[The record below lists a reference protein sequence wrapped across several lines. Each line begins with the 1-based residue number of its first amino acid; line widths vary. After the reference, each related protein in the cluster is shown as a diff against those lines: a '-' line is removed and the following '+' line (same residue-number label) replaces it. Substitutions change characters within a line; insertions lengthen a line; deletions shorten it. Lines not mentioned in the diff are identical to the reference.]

1 MTTEAISLELTPRD
15 VLGKK
20 VKQLRRAGVIPVH
33 LYGRSVEPRALQ
45 CERRQLIR
53 VLSLAGS
60 NTPIV
65 ITVQGQQGDQLAFA
79 REIQWDPRRDDLIHV
94 DFLVAE
100 ATRLVSALVPVVI
113 SGESEGAR
121 SSGGRVVQQL
131 REVDVEALPL
141 EMPSQLEVDAG
152 LMAEPDSVIRVS
164 DLEVPSNVTIL
175 NDSEEV
181 VARVDIPRVVVEE
194 EVEVEEGA
202 EAAAEGDDAPE
213 QGSEGGESR

>member
-1 MTTEAISLELTPRD
+1 MTTEAVTLDLTPRE

-20 VKQLRRAGVIPVH
+20 VKRLRRDGIIPVH
-33 LYGRSVEPRALQ
+33 LYGRGVESRSLQ

-53 VLSLAGS
+53 VLSIAGS

-65 ITVQGQQGDQLAFA
+65 VTIQGEEGDQLAFA

-100 ATRLVSALVPVVI
+100 ATRLVSARVPVVI

-121 SSGGRVVQQL
+121 ASGGTVVLQL
-131 REVDVEALPL
+131 REVDVQALPL
-141 EMPSQLEVDAG
+141 EMPGQLELDAA
-152 LMAEPDSVIRVS
+152 LLSEPDSVIRVS
-164 DLEVPSNVTIL
+164 DLKVPSNVTVL

-181 VARVDIPRVVVEE
+181 VARVDIPRVAVEE
-194 EVEVEEGA
+194 EVEEGEEV
-202 EAAAEGDDAPE
+202 AAEGDDAPE
-213 QGSEGGESR
+213 EGSEGQERP

>member
-1 MTTEAISLELTPRD
+1 MTTEAVSLDLTPRE
-15 VLGKK
+15 VMGKK
-20 VKQLRRAGVIPVH
+20 VKRLRRAGIIPVH

-53 VLSLAGS
+53 VLSRAGS

-65 ITVQGQQGDQLAFA
+65 ITIQGEEGDQLAFA

-100 ATRLVSALVPVVI
+100 ATRLVSARVPVVI

-121 SSGGRVVQQL
+121 VSGGTVVLQL
-131 REVDVEALPL
+131 REVDVQALPL
-141 EMPSQLEVDAG
+141 EMPSQLELDAA
-152 LMAEPDSVIRVS
+152 LLSEPDSVIRVS
-164 DLEVPSNVTIL
+164 DFDVPSNVTVL

-181 VARVDIPRVVVEE
+181 VARVDIPRVAVEQ

-202 EAAAEGDDAPE
+202 EAAAEGDDASE
-213 QGSEGGESR
+213 QSSGG

>member
-1 MTTEAISLELTPRD
+1 MTTEAITLDLTPRE

-20 VKQLRRAGVIPVH
+20 VKQLRHAGIIPVH
-33 LYGRSVEPRALQ
+33 LYGRSVEPRSLQ

-53 VLSLAGS
+53 VLSIAGS

-65 ITVQGQQGDQLAFA
+65 ITIQGEEGDQLAFA
-79 REIQWDPRRDDLIHV
+79 REIQWDPRRDDLVHV

-100 ATRLVSALVPVVI
+100 ATRLVSARVPVVV

-121 SSGGRVVQQL
+121 ASGGRVVQQL

-141 EMPSQLEVDAG
+141 EMPGELEVDAG
-152 LMAEPDSVIRVS
+152 LLSEPDSVIRVS
-164 DLEVPSNVTIL
+164 DLKVPSNVTIL

-194 EVEVEEGA
+194 EVEEVEG
-202 EAAAEGDDAPE
+202 AAAEGDDAPE
-213 QGSEGGESR
+213 QGSEGAETP

>member
-1 MTTEAISLELTPRD
+1 MTTEAVSLDLTPRE

-20 VKQLRRAGVIPVH
+20 VKRLRRAGIIPVH
-33 LYGRSVEPRALQ
+33 LYGRSVEPRSLQ
-45 CERRQLIR
+45 CESRQLIR
-53 VLSLAGS
+53 VLSRAGS

-65 ITVQGQQGDQLAFA
+65 VTIQGEEGDQLAFA

-100 ATRLVSALVPVVI
+100 ATRLVSARVPVVI

-121 SSGGRVVQQL
+121 SSGGTVVLQL

-141 EMPSQLEVDAG
+141 EMPSELEADAV
-152 LMAEPDSVIRVS
+152 LLAEPDSVIRVS
-164 DLEVPSNVTIL
+164 DLKVPSNVTVL

-181 VARVDIPRVVVEE
+181 VARVDIPRVAVEE
-194 EVEVEEGA
+194 EVEEV
-202 EAAAEGDDAPE
+202 AAEGDDAPE
-213 QGSEGGESR
+213 EGSAGSEGS

>member
-1 MTTEAISLELTPRD
+1 MTTEAVTLDLTPRE

-20 VKQLRRAGVIPVH
+20 VKRLRRDGIIPVH
-33 LYGRSVEPRALQ
+33 LYGRGVEPRSLQ

-53 VLSLAGS
+53 VLSKAGS

-65 ITVQGQQGDQLAFA
+65 VTIQGEEGDQLAFA

-100 ATRLVSALVPVVI
+100 ATRLVSARVPVVI
-113 SGESEGAR
+113 SGDSEGAR

-141 EMPSQLEVDAG
+141 EMPSELEADAD
-152 LMAEPDSVIRVS
+152 LLAEPDSVIRGS
-164 DLEVPSNVTIL
+164 DLKVPSNVTML

-181 VARVDIPRVVVEE
+181 VARVDIPRVVVEA
-194 EVEVEEGA
+194 EVEEGE
-202 EAAAEGDDAPE
+202 EAVAEGDDAPE
-213 QGSEGGESR
+213 EGSAG

>member
-1 MTTEAISLELTPRD
+1 MTTEAVTLDLTPRE

-20 VKQLRRAGVIPVH
+20 VKRLRRDGIIPVH
-33 LYGRSVEPRALQ
+33 LYGRGVEPRSLQ

-53 VLSLAGS
+53 VLSKAGS

-65 ITVQGQQGDQLAFA
+65 VTIQGEEGDQLAFA

-100 ATRLVSALVPVVI
+100 ATRLVSARVPVVI
-113 SGESEGAR
+113 SGDSEGAR

-141 EMPSQLEVDAG
+141 EMPSELEADAV
-152 LMAEPDSVIRVS
+152 LLAEPDSVIRVS
-164 DLEVPSNVTIL
+164 DLKVPSNVTVL

-181 VARVDIPRVVVEE
+181 VARVDIPRVAVEE
-194 EVEVEEGA
+194 EVEEV
-202 EAAAEGDDAPE
+202 AAEGDDAPE
-213 QGSEGGESR
+213 EGSAGSEGS

>member
-1 MTTEAISLELTPRD
+1 MTTEAVSLELTPRE

-20 VKQLRRAGVIPVH
+20 VKQLRRAGIIPVH
-33 LYGRSVEPRALQ
+33 LYGRGVEPRSLQ
-45 CERRQLIR
+45 CESRQLIR
-53 VLSLAGS
+53 VLSRAGS

-65 ITVQGQQGDQLAFA
+65 VTIQGEEGDQLAFA
-79 REIQWDPRRDDLIHV
+79 REIQWDPRRDDLVHV

-100 ATRLVSALVPVVI
+100 ATRLVSARVPVVI

-121 SSGGRVVQQL
+121 VSGGTVVLQL

-141 EMPSQLEVDAG
+141 EMPSQLELDAV
-152 LMAEPDSVIRVS
+152 LLSEPDSVIRVS
-164 DLEVPSNVTIL
+164 DLKVPSNVTIL

-213 QGSEGGESR
+213 QSSEGAESR

>member
-1 MTTEAISLELTPRD
+1 MTTEAVNLDLTPRE

-20 VKQLRRAGVIPVH
+20 VKQLRRAGIIPVH
-33 LYGRSVEPRALQ
+33 LYGRGVEARPLQ

-53 VLSLAGS
+53 VLSIAGS

-65 ITVQGQQGDQLAFA
+65 VTIEGVEGNQLAFA

-100 ATRLVSALVPVVI
+100 ANRLVSARVPVII

-121 SSGGRVVQQL
+121 ASGGTVVLQL

-141 EMPSQLEVDAG
+141 EMPSQLEIDAA
-152 LMAEPDSVIRVS
+152 LLSAPDSVIRVS
-164 DLEVPSNVTIL
+164 ELELPSNVTIL

-181 VARVDIPRVVVEE
+181 LARVELPRVVEEVEE
-194 EVEVEEGA
+194 EGEG
-202 EAAAEGDDAPE
+202 AAAEEDEAPE
-213 QGSEGGESR
+213 QGSEGEESR

>member
-1 MTTEAISLELTPRD
+1 MTTEAVTLDLTPRE

-20 VKQLRRAGVIPVH
+20 VKRLRRDGIIPVH
-33 LYGRSVEPRALQ
+33 LYGRGVESRSLQ

-53 VLSLAGS
+53 VLSIAGS

-65 ITVQGQQGDQLAFA
+65 VTIQGEEGDQLAFA

-100 ATRLVSALVPVVI
+100 ATRLVSARVPVVI
-113 SGESEGAR
+113 SGDSEGAR

-141 EMPSQLEVDAG
+141 EMPSELEADAV
-152 LMAEPDSVIRVS
+152 LLAEPDSVIRVS
-164 DLEVPSNVTIL
+164 DLKVPSNVTIL

-181 VARVDIPRVVVEE
+181 VARVDIPRVVVEA
-194 EVEVEEGA
+194 EVEEGE
-202 EAAAEGDDAPE
+202 EAVAEGDDAPE
-213 QGSEGGESR
+213 EGSAG

>member
-1 MTTEAISLELTPRD
+1 MTTAAVTLELTPRE

-20 VKQLRRAGVIPVH
+20 VKRLRHAGIIPVH
-33 LYGRSVEPRALQ
+33 LYGRGVDPRSLQ

-65 ITVQGQQGDQLAFA
+65 ITIQGEKGDQLAFA

-100 ATRLVSALVPVVI
+100 ATRLVSARVPVVI

-121 SSGGRVVQQL
+121 ASGGRVVQQL

-141 EMPSQLEVDAG
+141 EMPGELQVDAV
-152 LMAEPDSVIRVS
+152 LLPEPDSVIRVS
-164 DLEVPSNVTIL
+164 DLKVPSNVTIL
-175 NDSEEV
+175 NDPEEV

-194 EVEVEEGA
+194 EVEEGEEV
-202 EAAAEGDDAPE
+202 AAEGDDTPE
-213 QGSEGGESR
+213 QGSDGQATP